1 MGKKQFEEHLL
12 WLLRVSRGFFTKREM
27 QPLLEEILEAFID
40 LSGYPEAYVF
50 LLDRNTE
57 ELVFRYGQQNDGETL
72 KFSDAKKIAPL
83 RRVMK
88 KGLCQYSDPDTKKG
102 PANIAIPLMSETE
115 SQGIVYLN
123 APGSGKLQPI
133 NNHLQRAFEILA
145 ENAGAS
151 IENVRMFERATNDPL
166 TGLPNSSYFLIHLAK
181 IMREA
186 NEDSV
191 AGILL
196 LDMDH
201 FKRINHA
208 AGAEVGDKALIDV
221 GETLQDIARADG
233 LVARYGSDK
242 FAILLP
248 PEDETPIGIRV
259 RDVAERARAAVAA
272 KSYHG
277 INLSASIGGLTYPGK
292 QNVESAPDLIAWA
305 DDVLSRARAKGPGG
319 VEIEST

>member
-1 MGKKQFEEHLL
+1 
-12 WLLRVSRGFFTKREM
+12 M

-40 LSGYPEAYVF
+40 LSGYPEAYLF

-72 KFSDAKKIAPL
+72 KFSDAKKIARL

-88 KGLCQYSDPDTKKG
+88 KGLSQYSDPDAKKG
-102 PANIAIPLMSETE
+102 PANIAIPLKNETE

-123 APGSGKLQPI
+123 APGNSKLQPI

-151 IENVRMFERATNDPL
+151 VENVRMFERATNDPL

-181 IMREA
+181 VMREA

-277 INLSASIGGLTYPGK
+277 INLSASIGGLTFPGK
-292 QNVESAPDLIAWA
+292 HNVESAPDLIAWA

-319 VEIEST
+319 VEIECP